1 MAMKRLKLAA
11 GSVLALMMV
20 TGCNTIAGLGQDLQ
34 AAGSAISET
43 SDEVRDAVI
52 SSDGT
57 TQTASAC
64 DEPAGR
70 STRSNC
76 R

>member
-1 MAMKRLKLAA
+1 MKRFKLVA
-11 GSVLALMMV
+11 GSVLALTMV

-52 SSDGT
+52 NSDGT
-57 TQTASAC
+57 TQTASTC

>member
-1 MAMKRLKLAA
+1 MNRTMLLA
-11 GSVLALMMV
+11 GSVLALMTV
-20 TGCNTIAGLGQDLQ
+20 TGCNTIAGIGKDLQ
-34 AAGSAISET
+34 VAGSAISET
-43 SDEVRDAVI
+43 SDEVRDAVTN
-52 SSDGT
+52 SDGT
-57 TQTASAC
+57 TRTATAC

>member
-1 MAMKRLKLAA
+1 MKRLKLLA
-11 GSVLALMMV
+11 GSALALMLV
-20 TGCNTIAGLGQDLQ
+20 TGCNTIAGLGKDLQ
-34 AAGSAISET
+34 AGGAAISDA

-52 SSDGT
+52 NSDGP

-70 STRSNC
+70 STRPNC